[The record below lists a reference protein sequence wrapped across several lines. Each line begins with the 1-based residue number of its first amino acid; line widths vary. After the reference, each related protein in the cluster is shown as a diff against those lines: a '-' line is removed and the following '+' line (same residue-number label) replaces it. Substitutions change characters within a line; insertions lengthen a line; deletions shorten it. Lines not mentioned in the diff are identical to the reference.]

1 MLSRVI
7 ENTSIYNLDNEDLL
21 REVMVKIGLKKIDM
35 QEGVKMEALLNS
47 GTTGLVMSSEF
58 AKRQGFKLKKME
70 RSTYIRNVDGIF
82 NKERP
87 IKIWWK

>member
-7 ENTSIYNLDNEDLL
+7 ENTSIYNLDNKDLL
-21 REVMVKIGLKKIDM
+21 KEVMVKIGLKRIDM
-35 QEGVKMEALLNS
+35 QEGVKMEALLNR

>member
-70 RSTYIRNVDGIF
+70 RFTYIRNVNGIF

>member
-7 ENTSIYNLDNEDLL
+7 ENTSIYNLDNKDLL
-21 REVMVKIGLKKIDM
+21 KEVMVKIGLKRIDM

-47 GTTGLVMSSEF
+47 GTTELVMSSEF

>member
-7 ENTSIYNLDNEDLL
+7 ENTSIYNLDNKDLL
-21 REVMVKIGLKKIDM
+21 KEVMVKIGLKRIDM